1 MVIWM
6 YFNKD
11 YFCIIV
17 YNGFIFSVIIFYEE
31 FVYDFVKIFMDFFI
45 NIIFIECFYISIL
58 VE

>member
-1 MVIWM
+1 M